1 MMAQPGDTPGA
12 MGPTTLRRLKSSIL
26 DNRGSSGQHRLT
38 CEGLC
43 SGMFG
48 ACPTTTSWTTPP
60 TPDSRAT
67 EAGTPLSHFLSPR
80 SSTRSSTP
88 ASLTW
93 RETPFCPG
101 PFPSGEPTLSY
112 RLFHTSLT
120 PLLLKVMRYT
130 SFGDGPTTQR
140 FPEQRCSLPPRHPQD
155 GAGRGLVMNG
165 CYVLSLV
172 PCHLLLI
179 PIYITFCPLSLCCLY
194 TPHPFLSYT
203 GASLSCISDLTFE
216 PPSWGRKVT
225 S

>member
-1 MMAQPGDTPGA
+1 MGDYV
-12 MGPTTLRRLKSSIL
+12 R
-26 DNRGSSGQHRLT
+26 
-38 CEGLC
+38 EC
-43 SGMFG
+43 SEPD
-48 ACPTTTSWTTPP
+48 PTTTSWTTPP

-80 SSTRSSTP
+80 SSTRGSTP
-88 ASLTW
+88 VSLTW

-101 PFPSGEPTLSY
+101 FFPSGEPTLSY

-130 SFGDGPTTQR
+130 SSGDGPTTQQ
-140 FPEQRCSLPPRHPQD
+140 FPEQKMFPSSPSSTRWSRKRPCNERMLCSFPCTMSPSFDSNIHHILPFVSLLFIHP
-155 GAGRGLVMNG
+155 
-165 CYVLSLV
+165 S
-172 PCHLLLI
+172 
-179 PIYITFCPLSLCCLY
+179 PLS
-194 TPHPFLSYT
+194 SNT